1 MTRKWIVAFSTLVMA
16 LMQACGQQQAT
27 EYGIRPLILDDFT
40 FDLDIPQFFRDERIF
55 RYTHDE
61 FSVGSEEYRLDD
73 DSLMTGFIA
82 YRTAS
87 WSPSRTLASYAG
99 VKFENL
105 GLVADWDDEHPLL
118 AYAAT
123 DHGRWA
129 DLRNVIDA
137 LKEEYEPVP
146 QLERGGFMQDNTLYL
161 VFKADDKCAKVLFDL
176 PDIDA
181 VMPEQPGDES
191 VVLRLTPETEAEIER
206 QLTEDSAR
214 DSLHELPFR
223 LFVYT
228 PEIGKVLEH
237 LGYTSAFLTEFK

>member
-16 LMQACGQQQAT
+16 LLQACGQQQAT
-27 EYGIRPLILDDFT
+27 EYGKRPLILDDFA

-73 DSLMTGFIA
+73 DSLMTGFIS

-123 DHGRWA
+123 DYGRWD
-129 DLRNVIDA
+129 DLRKVIDA
-137 LKEEYEPVP
+137 LKEEYEPAP
-146 QLERGGFMQDNTLYL
+146 RLERGGFMEDNTLYL
-161 VFKADDKCAKVLFDL
+161 VFKADGKCAKVLFDL

-181 VMPEQPGDES
+181 IVPEQSGDERPPI
-191 VVLRLTPETEAEIER
+191 RLTSEIEEKIEK
-206 QLTEDSAR
+206 QFTEESQR
-214 DSLHELPFR
+214 DSPSELSFQ

-228 PEIGKVLEH
+228 PEIGEVLEH
-237 LGYTSAFLTEFK
+237 LGYVSAFLTEFR

>member
-16 LMQACGQQQAT
+16 LLQACGQQQAT

-123 DHGRWA
+123 DYGRWD
-129 DLRNVIDA
+129 DLRKVMDA
-137 LKEEYEPVP
+137 LKEEYEPTP

-161 VFKADDKCAKVLFDL
+161 VFETDGKCAKVLFDL
-176 PDIDA
+176 QDLDAIIPDE
-181 VMPEQPGDES
+181 PYDES
-191 VVLRLTPETEAEIER
+191 QSPRLTPEIEKTLES
-206 QLTEDSAR
+206 QLADR
-214 DSLHELPFR
+214 DELPFH
-223 LFVYT
+223 LFVYRS
-228 PEIGKVLEH
+228 EMDEVLDN
-237 LGYTSAFLTEFK
+237 LSYRSGFLTEFR

>member
-1 MTRKWIVAFSTLVMA
+1 MIRKWIVALSTLIMA
-16 LMQACGQQQAT
+16 LLQACGQQQAT
-27 EYGIRPLILDDFT
+27 EYGKNPLILDDFT

-73 DSLMTGFIA
+73 DSLMTGFIS

-105 GLVADWDDEHPLL
+105 GLVVDWDDEHPLL

-123 DHGRWA
+123 DYGRWD
-129 DLRNVIDA
+129 DLRKVIDA
-137 LKEEYEPVP
+137 LKEEYEPSP
-146 QLERGGFMQDNTLYL
+146 ILERGGFMQDNTLYL
-161 VFKADDKCAKVLFDL
+161 VFKADDKCAKVLFNL
-176 PDIDA
+176 SDIDA
-181 VMPEQPGDES
+181 IVPEESDDER
-191 VVLRLTPETEAEIER
+191 VPLRLTPETEVAIER
-206 QLTEDSAR
+206 QLTEDSQRANQ
-214 DSLHELPFR
+214 HELSFQ

-228 PEIGKVLEH
+228 PEIGVVLEH
-237 LGYTSAFLTEFK
+237 LGYSSAFLTKFE

>member
-16 LMQACGQQQAT
+16 LLQACGQQQAT
-27 EYGIRPLILDDFT
+27 EYGKSPLLLDDFG

-123 DHGRWA
+123 DYGRWD
-129 DLRNVIDA
+129 DLRKVMDA
-137 LKEEYEPVP
+137 LKEEYEPRP

-161 VFKADDKCAKVLFDL
+161 VFKSDDKCAKVLFHL

-181 VMPEQPGDES
+181 IVPEQSGDERPPI
-191 VVLRLTPETEAEIER
+191 RLTSEIEEKIEK
-206 QLTEDSAR
+206 QLTEESQR
-214 DSLHELPFR
+214 DSPSELSFQ

-237 LGYTSAFLTEFK
+237 LGYTSAFLTEFR